1 MGRLLPLALVLLV
14 VLVVGDRLAAGF
26 AARAVAAQL
35 QSAAALA
42 EPPEVAV
49 GGVPFLTQAVRGRY
63 DRLEVR
69 AVRVPAGEV
78 SFAELTAT
86 LSGVGVP
93 LTDILSGT
101 VDSVPVDVVDG
112 RGLLSYD
119 TLSRRSGDRD
129 LTVTPVGN
137 RLRVEGSVPVAG
149 RRLAAAAVSSVT
161 IEGNDLVV
169 TAQSIEVG
177 NSAADAVLSRALR
190 GRLDL
195 RVPIGRLPY
204 GLQVTGVAVEP
215 DGVAFRAGARDVVL
229 TPR

>member
-1 MGRLLPLALVLLV
+1 MRRLLTLTLVLLV
-14 VLVVGDRLAAGF
+14 VLGVGDRLAAEF
-26 AARAVAAQL
+26 AARAIAGQL

-42 EPPEVAV
+42 EPPEVEVA
-49 GGVPFLTQAVRGRY
+49 GVPFLTQAVRGRY

-93 LTDILSGT
+93 LNDILSGT

-119 TLSRRSGDRD
+119 TLSRRSSDRN

-137 RLRVEGSVPVAG
+137 RLRVEGSVQVAG
-149 RRLAAAAVSSVT
+149 RRLAAATVST
-161 IEGNDLVV
+161 LTLEGNDLMV

-177 NSAADAVLSRALR
+177 NSAADAVLTRTLR
-190 GRLDL
+190 RMFD
-195 RVPIGRLPY
+195 RRIPIGRLPY
-204 GLQVTGVAVEP
+204 GLQVTSVAVEP
-215 DGVAFRAGARDVVL
+215 DGVVLRASARDVVL
-229 TPR
+229 TTR